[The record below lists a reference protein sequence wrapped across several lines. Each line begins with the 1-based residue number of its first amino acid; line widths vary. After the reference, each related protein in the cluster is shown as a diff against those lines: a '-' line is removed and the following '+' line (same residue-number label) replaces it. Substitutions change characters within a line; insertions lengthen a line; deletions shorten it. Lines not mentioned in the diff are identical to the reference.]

1 MVNADLPIQTWGLE
15 FLARW
20 KVVDFTLLLTH
31 SYTDSTEEDPE
42 APGSRRDVPLTP
54 GHVTTF
60 NAIWERETWSI
71 GLEAYYT
78 GRQPL
83 DANPYR
89 AEGRAYVLV
98 GALLQKRFG
107 RVRAFLNLENV
118 ATCARPGSSRL
129 SSPTRAD
136 DGRWT
141 VDAWAPLDGFVANGG
156 CASRS
161 DSGTAIAAP
170 PFRSA
175 QGPLEA
181 QHLPQ

>member
-1 MVNADLPIQTWGLE
+1 MQVEG
-15 FLARW
+15 
-20 KVVDFTLLLTH
+20 FTLLLTH

-54 GHVTTF
+54 GHVTTL

-98 GALLQKRFG
+98 GGLLQKRFG
-107 RVRAFLNLENV
+107 RVRVFLNLENV
-118 ATCARPGSSRL
+118 GNVRQ
-129 SSPTRAD
+129 TRFE
-136 DGRWT
+136 
-141 VDAWAPLDGFVANGG
+141 P
-156 CASRS
+156 
-161 DSGTAIAAP
+161 AAP
-170 PFRSA
+170 PGARRHWPMDGRRL
-175 QGPLEA
+175 GPPRRIRGQRRPARHVLIHRRPLGEA
-181 QHLPQ
+181 PIGRPRRRGGSPARPVRGP